1 MINFDQSKS
10 LCGGEGFTVREEV
23 AEAALRVSKEVKG
36 VEVSLMLIF
45 TSIKMRPN
53 PEAKTE
59 SGKIFFLP
67 FFRE

>member
-1 MINFDQSKS
+1 M
-10 LCGGEGFTVREEV
+10 REEV

-59 SGKIFFLP
+59 SGKIFFSAVFP
-67 FFRE
+67 